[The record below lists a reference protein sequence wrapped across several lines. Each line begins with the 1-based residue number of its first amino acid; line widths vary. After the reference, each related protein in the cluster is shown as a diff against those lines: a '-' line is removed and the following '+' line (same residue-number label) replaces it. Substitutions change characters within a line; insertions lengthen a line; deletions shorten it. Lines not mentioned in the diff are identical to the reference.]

1 MPMHARKIQGIG
13 WRAGP
18 NIKKVNTALRWK
30 KDVFISKMLS
40 FFMILIKKSDEMFCI
55 IANLCNFAGDF
66 FEKRNHLII

>member
-18 NIKKVNTALRWK
+18 NIKKVNIALGWK

-40 FFMILIKKSDEMFCI
+40 FFMILIKKVTKCFVLLQICVTLQAI
-55 IANLCNFAGDF
+55 FLRRGIT
-66 FEKRNHLII
+66 